1 MLQLNKL
8 YTHYKNQEKYLTIN
22 FCKIQENDSWVEAII
37 YKPYKHSDNCEEL
50 FVRTVKEFEEKFK
63 AI

>member
-1 MLQLNKL
+1 MLLLNKL

-22 FCKIQENDSWVEAII
+22 FCKIQENDSWVDAII
-37 YKPYKHSDNCEEL
+37 YKPYKHPDNCEEL